1 MSKIILIPKFQ
12 YKKYTINFN
21 IFNKNIIMHL
31 EVSFLFTSLLFKY
44 SKFLK
49 YKSKILNVSK
59 NIFKI

>member
-1 MSKIILIPKFQ
+1 MSKIILITKFQ